1 MCSPRGVAKE
11 FDVLKAE
18 IEQLGGSTGLAEF
31 DSILRRHGVHHP
43 KQFRSSQPARLCA
56 KDVYALLE
64 QFRSNA
70 QENQGELPFD
80 EGQQTVATTTVEV
93 G

>member
-1 MCSPRGVAKE
+1 
-11 FDVLKAE
+11 
-18 IEQLGGSTGLAEF
+18 
-31 DSILRRHGVHHP
+31 VHHP

-64 QFRSNA
+64 QLRSNA

-80 EGQQTVATTTVEV
+80 TGDSSEATTTVQVQE
-93 G
+93 